1 MAAALLGTVTPFCS
15 CSSIPLFI
23 GFFCL
28 CIDRAAHCRYRRYFD
43 RKAAYGKVCGGFCEE
58 CSQCGHMMAVT
69 TLSLP
74 SLIMLK
80 KAVKSKLLV
89 LFIAVCTVGIITVG
103 YLFNMFSAILI

>member
-1 MAAALLGTVTPFCS
+1 
-15 CSSIPLFI
+15 
-23 GFFCL
+23 
-28 CIDRAAHCRYRRYFD
+28 
-43 RKAAYGKVCGGFCEE
+43 
-58 CSQCGHMMAVT
+58 MMAVT
-69 TLSLP
+69 MLSLP